1 MNQLF
6 YEAILKEKEREVA
19 KYVEYNRIKRLYR
32 DSARSQPESTGQDK
46 NVISSWLLR
55 VAKRLKGVLLSTI
68 RAASKSKIDFEETL
82 DQSWLYNQEEASKE
96 RK

>member
-6 YEAILKEKEREVA
+6 YEAIVKEKEREVA

-32 DSARSQPESTGQDK
+32 DSARSQPESTGPDK

-55 VAKRLKGVLLSTI
+55 VAKRLKGVFALNTEDSAKAL
-68 RAASKSKIDFEETL
+68 K
-82 DQSWLYNQEEASKE
+82 
-96 RK
+96 